1 MKDKKTLKKKI
12 DEFDRYV
19 DWFYSDDFQLDEVA
33 KKYQVAVDLAKDI
46 QNDLAELKKVAY
58 VFLGIEDETYDYVYK
73 VKIDELVGKE
83 FKKELLTDYNWI
95 LSKDDNLILL
105 YF

>member
-19 DWFYSDDFQLDEVA
+19 DWFYSDDFQLDEVV

-46 QNDLAELKKVAY
+46 QNDLAELKNK
-58 VFLGIEDETYDYVYK
+58 IE
-73 VKIDELVGKE
+73 
-83 FKKELLTDYNWI
+83 I
-95 LSKDDNLILL
+95 LANDFTK
-105 YF
+105 